1 MEESSSLL
9 PLYSRR
15 PGTRQ
20 SRRETSPAQK
30 CVHVIP
36 VILFFTF
43 FILWWFSYPV
53 NMAIKD
59 GKIVEI
65 FSTEISNEMLLPA
78 ALNDTHV
85 ELAILQLASA
95 LSPIGSTP
103 LNLTRNNETES
114 ILISKSD

>member
-15 PGTRQ
+15 PGARQ
-20 SRRETSPAQK
+20 SRRETSPVQK
-30 CVHVIP
+30 CIHVIP
-36 VILFFTF
+36 VILFFTL

-53 NMAIKD
+53 NLVFKD
-59 GKIVEI
+59 GRIVEI
-65 FSTEISNEMLLPA
+65 VPTEILNDMLLPA
-78 ALNDTHV
+78 ALNDTNV

-95 LSPIGSTP
+95 LSQIVSTP

>member
-1 MEESSSLL
+1 MEESNSPL

-20 SRRETSPAQK
+20 SRRETSPAPK

-53 NMAIKD
+53 NLVIKD

-65 FSTEISNEMLLPA
+65 VPNEMLLPA
-78 ALNDTHV
+78 ALNDTNV
-85 ELAILQLASA
+85 ELAILQLASV
-95 LSPIGSTP
+95 LPPICSTP